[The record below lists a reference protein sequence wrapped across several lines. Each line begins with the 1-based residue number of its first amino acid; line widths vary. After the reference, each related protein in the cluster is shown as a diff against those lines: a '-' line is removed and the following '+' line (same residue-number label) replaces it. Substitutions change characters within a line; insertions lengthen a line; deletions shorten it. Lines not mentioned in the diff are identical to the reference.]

1 MLKKVR
7 FLAPILFTV
16 CLFVVYYFKRL
27 IIIKYYPPIMNTF
40 IFLMFFSSLFTK
52 ETVIQKFARLLD
64 GELKPKVAS
73 YTKNLTIIWCVF
85 LFINL
90 LISIITIFMSDRIWM
105 LYNCCIAYIL
115 IGLMFIIE
123 YPVRIMYR
131 RKHNL
136 W

>member
-1 MLKKVR
+1 MLKKIR

-16 CLFVVYYFKRL
+16 CLFIVFYFKRF

-40 IFLMFFSSLFTK
+40 IFLIFFSSLFTK

-90 LISIITIFMSDRIWM
+90 LISIITIFMSDKIWM

-115 IGLMFIIE
+115 IGLIFIIE

-136 W
+136 